1 MESRKIG
8 IFEKVK
14 LRLQFPK
21 IPSKNGETITIKMK
35 EYELMKK
42 MIEKEEC
49 YIIQIHEQNKI
60 IKDLKERLTEKE
72 SSRRKLAGRIGA
84 MTRIINGLK
93 K

>member
-1 MESRKIG
+1 METKMFG
-8 IFEKVK
+8 IFERVK

-60 IKDLKERLTEKE
+60 IKDLKERLTQKE

-84 MTRIINGLK
+84 MTK
-93 K
+93 KISRLEK